1 MIGMKKSAIISVACL
16 IGFAAMA
23 QPSGTGSIAG
33 YEIDLEDWTP
43 VENYSLPDVL
53 TCNDGRTVTT
63 ARQWEKRRRPEIM
76 SVYENEM
83 FGKVPPRPAE
93 MHFGLSAPDSLVYGG
108 KALRRRVWVYLDAA
122 EQHRFELM
130 LHLPVRHAGRIPCF
144 VALNFRSIQD
154 SFDGTRY
161 ELPYEAVTDEGFGI
175 AVAFHSSIEPDGDEY
190 PGPSASVRS
199 WYRPADQW
207 GCISAWAMG
216 LSAMADY
223 LSTLPEIDMDRLAVI
238 GHSRLGK
245 TALWAGA
252 NDKRFS
258 LVISN
263 NSGCCGAAVNA
274 RMYGET
280 FAVIYKNFPYWFV
293 PEFGKYAGRDGDFP
307 VDQNAL
313 VALSAPRPVY
323 VASASED
330 HWADPYGE
338 WLTALNAGPVYALY
352 GLKGLSGGTMPA
364 LGHCDD
370 YGSVAYKI
378 HKGPHALWADDWLDY
393 IKFAKRQFGL

>member
-1 MIGMKKSAIISVACL
+1 MKRLAIISAACIVA
-16 IGFAAMA
+16 FSAMA
-23 QPSGTGSIAG
+23 QPSGPGAISR
-33 YEIDLEDWTP
+33 YEIDPDDRAP
-43 VENYSLPDVL
+43 VTGYTLPDVL
-53 TCNDGRTVTT
+53 VCNDGKAVRT
-63 ARQWEKRRRPEIM
+63 ARQWERKRRPEIKAI
-76 SVYENEM
+76 YENEM
-83 FGKVPPRPAE
+83 FGKVPARPAD

-108 KALRRRVWVYLDAA
+108 KVLRRRIWVYLDAA
-122 EQHRFELM
+122 GQHKFEMM
-130 LHLPVRHAGRIPCF
+130 LHLPVNHAGKIPCF

-161 ELPYEAVTDEGFGI
+161 ELPYEAIADEGFGI
-175 AVAFHSSIEPDGDEY
+175 AVAFHASIEPDGDEY
-190 PGPSASVRS
+190 ETESASVRS
-199 WYRPADQW
+199 WYKPADEW

-223 LSTLPEIDMDRLAVI
+223 LATLPEVDMDRLAVI

-252 NDKRFS
+252 NDERFS

-263 NSGCCGAAVNA
+263 NSGCCGAATNA
-274 RMYGET
+274 RMFGET
-280 FAVIYKNFPYWFV
+280 FEAIYNRFPYWFI
-293 PEFGKYAGRDGDFP
+293 PAFAKYSNRDGEFP

-330 HWADPYGE
+330 HWADPCGE
-338 WLTALNAGPVYALY
+338 WLTALNAGPVYELY
-352 GLKGLSGGTMPA
+352 GLKGLSEKTMPA

-370 YGSVAYKI
+370 YGTVAYKI
-378 HKGPHALWADDWLDY
+378 HNGPHALYADDWLDY
-393 IKFAKRQFGL
+393 IKFAKRHFCLYK

>member
-1 MIGMKKSAIISVACL
+1 MKRLAIISAACIVA
-16 IGFAAMA
+16 FSAMA
-23 QPSGTGSIAG
+23 QPSGQGSIAR
-33 YEIDLEDWTP
+33 YEIDPDDRAP
-43 VENYSLPDVL
+43 VTGYTLPDVL
-53 TCNDGRTVTT
+53 TCNDGKVIKT
-63 ARQWEKRRRPEIM
+63 ARQWEKKRRPEIKAI
-76 SVYENEM
+76 YENEM
-83 FGKVPPRPAE
+83 FGKVPARPAD
-93 MHFGLSAPDSLVYGG
+93 MHFGLSTPDSLVYDG
-108 KALRRRVWVYLDAA
+108 KVLRRRIWVYLDAA
-122 EQHRFELM
+122 EQHKFEVM
-130 LHLPVRHAGRIPCF
+130 LHLPVKHAGKIPCF
-144 VALNFRSIQD
+144 VALNFRAIED

-161 ELPYEAVTDEGFGI
+161 ELPYEAITDEGFGI
-175 AVAFHSSIEPDGDEY
+175 AVAFHASIEPDGDEY
-190 PGPSASVRS
+190 EVNSASVRS
-199 WYRPADQW
+199 WYKPADEW

-223 LSTLPEIDMDRLAVI
+223 LATLPEVDMDRLAVI

-252 NDKRFS
+252 NDERFS

-263 NSGCCGAAVNA
+263 NSGCCGAATNA

-280 FAVIYKNFPYWFV
+280 FEIIYDHFPYWFI
-293 PEFGKYAGRDGDFP
+293 PEFKKYANRDGEFP

-338 WLTALNAGPVYALY
+338 WLTALNAGPVYELY
-352 GLKGLSGGTMPA
+352 GLKGLSEKTMPA

-378 HKGPHALWADDWLDY
+378 HKGPHALAADDWMDY
-393 IKFAKRQFGL
+393 IKFAKRHFCLYK